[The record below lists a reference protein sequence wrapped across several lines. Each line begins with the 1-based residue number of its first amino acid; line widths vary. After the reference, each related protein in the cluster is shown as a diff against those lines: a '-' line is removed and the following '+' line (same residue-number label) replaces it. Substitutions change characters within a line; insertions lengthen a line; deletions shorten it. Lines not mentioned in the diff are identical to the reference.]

1 MSKYGVGLKNV
12 GSYMVSGHPFMTGNS
27 IQSVPA
33 NPQSQAEK
41 QVVFPFVTKKVTV
54 FNTSTSAFKK
64 LRVHFASTGSQN
76 GSFTG
81 TTRYGNHHFIT
92 VPHGGSVTL
101 DVRCSSI
108 WISGG
113 ALNGGSTYGPMKFTY
128 QFQVYASLTNIPT
141 GSMYDLTGSGIS
153 E

>member
-1 MSKYGVGLKNV
+1 MSKYSVGLKNV
-12 GSYMVSGHPFMTGNS
+12 GSYMVSGHPFMTGNT
-27 IQSVPA
+27 IDA
-33 NPQSQAEK
+33 ATTSQTGAQK
-41 QVVFPFVTKKVTV
+41 QVVFPFVTKKVTIY
-54 FNTSTSAFKK
+54 NTSTSAFKK
-64 LRVHFASTGSQN
+64 LRVHFAPTGSQN

-81 TTRYGNHHFIT
+81 TTRYGNHHFVT

-101 DVRCSSI
+101 DVRCTNI

-113 ALNGGSTYGPMKFTY
+113 ALNGGPTYGPMKYSYT
-128 QFQVYASLTNIPT
+128 FQVYASLTNIPT